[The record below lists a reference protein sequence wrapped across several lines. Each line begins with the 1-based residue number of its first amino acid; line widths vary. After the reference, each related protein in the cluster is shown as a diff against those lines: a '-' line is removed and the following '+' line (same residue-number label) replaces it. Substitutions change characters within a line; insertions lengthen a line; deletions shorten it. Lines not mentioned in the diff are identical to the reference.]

1 MIGERVAHYEVL
13 STLGA
18 GAVGSV
24 YRARD
29 SESGATVAL
38 KLLHQ
43 TSQNTVDVQR
53 RFIREVTVLQK
64 LDHPNIVRYY
74 DCGLHEGQYFLAME
88 NVDCGTLKDV
98 LKGGRVLPWRDAVDV
113 AIQICAALEAAH
125 AKGVIHRDLKPANLF
140 LSKEGLVKVGDF
152 GLARAEDLSRL
163 TEAGTTVGTCRYMP
177 PEQITGEEKLT
188 GAVDLYALGCLLFEM
203 LVGRSPFD
211 GTTLI
216 MVFERH
222 MFSEPENPC
231 DLIAGCPAD
240 LGQLVVRL
248 LAKEPA
254 NRPAGAALVKSMLQQ
269 IAVSEPVDWEKTA
282 PANVSSASART
293 AVGGLTDLSETEI
306 SLVSIPAP
314 NLTERLHAGL
324 SEEPRDVNW
333 KFALLGVAVLV
344 IVIGVALWLT

>member
-13 STLGA
+13 SSLGI

-29 SESGATVAL
+29 TESGASVAL
-38 KLLHQ
+38 KLLHP

-64 LDHPNIVRYY
+64 LDHPNIVQYY
-74 DCGLHEGQYFLAME
+74 DCGIHEGQYFLAME
-88 NVDCGTLKDV
+88 QVDCGTLKDV

-113 AIQICAALEAAH
+113 AIQICAALEVAH

-140 LSKEGLVKVGDF
+140 LSKDGLVKVGDF

-177 PEQITGEEKLT
+177 PEQIAGEERLT

-211 GTTLI
+211 GTTLV
-216 MVFERH
+216 MVFEKH
-222 MFSEPENPC
+222 MFADPENPC

-240 LGQLVVRL
+240 LGELVLKL

-254 NRPAGAALVKSMLQQ
+254 NRPPSAAIVKDWLKQIVAGEA
-269 IAVSEPVDWEKTA
+269 VDWEKTI
-282 PANVSSASART
+282 PAHLPAEPPTEAS
-293 AVGGLTDLSETEI
+293 VGGIESEEG
-306 SLVSIPAP
+306 AAMP

-324 SEEPRDVNW
+324 TEEPKDADWR
-333 KFALLGVAVLV
+333 FAVLALILLA
-344 IVIGVALWLT
+344 IVVGVALWLR